1 MWLIAN
7 DRIRLTTISSPMS
20 VLNGLT
26 PRERSSTAAA
36 PIRPKTAPEAPTVGA
51 LGSTM
56 SAPHAPASSDVK

>member
-1 MWLIAN
+1 M
-7 DRIRLTTISSPMS
+7 TISSPMS

-26 PRERSSTAAA
+26 PLERSSTAAA
-36 PIRPKTAPEAPTVGA
+36 PMRPKTAPEAPTVGA